1 MKIKMDEMPFS
12 WRCVFLIVCMPI
24 FFVSCTTA
32 RPPVAPVMKPVVEPV
47 VRPEPKPEAEPE
59 IVPDVK
65 PVKKP
70 VEKPVVKKSVVKKS
84 VPKKPVVTPRPKPS
98 VDPLSGLR
106 VVGEVEPVTLVPF
119 GVTMPAR
126 IDTGATTSSIDATE
140 IEPFERDGEKWVRFV
155 VADRRSGENLSM
167 QCRLLRRVNI
177 ISHAGESLRRPVVML
192 KTMMGGVAFEHEF
205 SLTNRSDF
213 SYQVLIGRN
222 YLQGEF
228 VVDVNRKNVTSPM
241 SEN

>member
-1 MKIKMDEMPFS
+1 MDRMPFS
-12 WRCVFLIVCMPI
+12 WRSVFLILCMPV
-24 FFVSCTTA
+24 FFYSCTTA
-32 RPPVAPVMKPVVEPV
+32 RPPAVPVMKPVVEPV
-47 VRPEPKPEAEPE
+47 VSPEPKPEAEPE
-59 IVPDVK
+59 VAPEVK
-65 PVKKP
+65 PVKKT
-70 VEKPVVKKSVVKKS
+70 VENPVVKKSAVKKS
-84 VPKKPVVTPRPKPS
+84 VPTKPVVAPHADTAADS
-98 VDPLSGLR
+98 LSGLR
-106 VVGEVEPVTLVPF
+106 VVGEVEPVTLVPS

-155 VADRRSGENLSM
+155 VADRRSGEKVSM
-167 QCRLLRRVNI
+167 QCPLLRRVNI
-177 ISHAGESLRRPVVML
+177 ISHAGESLKRPVVVI
-192 KTMMGGVAFEHEF
+192 KTMMGGVAFDHEF

>member
-1 MKIKMDEMPFS
+1 MDQMAFS
-12 WRCVFLIVCMPI
+12 WRSVFLILLMPV
-24 FFVSCTTA
+24 FFYSCTA
-32 RPPVAPVMKPVVEPV
+32 IRPPVVPVMKPVVEPV
-47 VRPEPKPEAEPE
+47 AKPEVVPE
-59 IVPDVK
+59 VMPEVKPVVK

-70 VEKPVVKKSVVKKS
+70 VEKPEVKMPIEPPQP
-84 VPKKPVVTPRPKPS
+84 VPT

-106 VVGEVEPVTLVPF
+106 VVGEVEPVTLVKS
-119 GVTMPAR
+119 GLTMPAR

-140 IEPFERDGEKWVRFV
+140 IEPFERDGEKWVRFMV
-155 VADRRSGENLSM
+155 IDRRSGEKVPM

-177 ISHAGESLRRPVVML
+177 ISHAGESLRRPIVMV
-192 KTMMGGVAFEHEF
+192 KTMMGGVAFDHEF
-205 SLTNRSDF
+205 SLTDRSDF
-213 SYQVLIGRN
+213 SYQILIGRN